1 MFPLQF
7 LAFFV
12 GLTLAAPLT
21 SENSITLDR
30 RGSTVECSV
39 RYGWSLHTNDC
50 HAALGMLPVTPISS
64 NGMPMRGLTPAQARQ
79 GVTGATS
86 GSTLSRLRDAR
97 GFVVQSGKCVIGVNP
112 PANGGINLSD
122 WGAVAGRAY
131 NIINNCVTGKKG
143 QGGKDMAGP
152 QKNIQVMVWQEDP
165 NDVTS

>member
-1 MFPLQF
+1 MFPLRF
-7 LAFFV
+7 LAFFI

-39 RYGWSLHTNDC
+39 RYGWSLHTTDC
-50 HAALGMLPVTPISS
+50 HAALGMLPAKSISS
-64 NGMPMRGLTPAQARQ
+64 IGLAIPRLTHAQARQ

-112 PANGGINLSD
+112 PADGGINLSD
-122 WGAVAGRAY
+122 WGSVAGRAY

-152 QKNIQVMVWQEDP
+152 QKNIQVMVWEEDP